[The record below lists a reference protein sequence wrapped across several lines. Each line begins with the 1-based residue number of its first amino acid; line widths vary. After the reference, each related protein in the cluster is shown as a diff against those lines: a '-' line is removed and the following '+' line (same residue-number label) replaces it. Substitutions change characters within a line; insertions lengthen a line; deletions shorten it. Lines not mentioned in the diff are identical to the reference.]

1 MLYDLLKLLH
11 VLSMAAWLAAAL
23 WIPGDVKR
31 TVASGGDSTALRSRV
46 RPALA
51 LDLAAGVS
59 TLVTGVVLLLL
70 HGLPFRRGLEI
81 GAALGLLL
89 LALVAAAI
97 WPAWKRIE
105 SSLVA
110 GDRAAAAAGARRL
123 AALSGV
129 GHLLW
134 LATLSLMVLPV

>member
-1 MLYDLLKLLH
+1 MAYFLLKLLH

-31 TVASGGDSTALRSRV
+31 TVASGGDPAALRGRV

-51 LDLAAGVS
+51 LDVAAGLS
-59 TLVTGVVLLLL
+59 TVVTGAVLLVL
-70 HGLPFRRGLEI
+70 HGLPLRTGLEA

-89 LALVAAAI
+89 LALVAGGI
-97 WPAWKRIE
+97 RPAWKRVE
-105 SSLVA
+105 SALAA
-110 GDRAAAAAGARRL
+110 GDREAAAAGARRL
-123 AALSGV
+123 SALAGV

>member
-1 MLYDLLKLLH
+1 MAYALLKLLH
-11 VLSMAAWLAAAL
+11 VLSMATWLGAAL

-31 TVASGGDSTALRSRV
+31 TVAAGGDPAALGARV

-51 LDLAAGVS
+51 LDLGAGLA
-59 TLVTGVVLLLL
+59 TIVTGVLLLFV
-70 HGLPFRRGLEI
+70 HGLPLRTGLEA
-81 GAALGLLL
+81 GSALGILL

-97 WPAWKRIE
+97 RPAWKRVE
-105 SSLVA
+105 AALAA
-110 GDRAAAAAGARRL
+110 GDRTAAAAGARRL

-134 LATLSLMVLPV
+134 LAALALMVLPV